1 MGFFSITDDLASSL
15 GGSWET
21 LQTAGQ
27 RSKSAGS
34 ACCPL
39 FTGGHGLDLGVALTG
54 TQALKQEGHIV
65 PGTSRVQLAPRSLVF
80 FFYQLWGSV
89 LLLSRTV
96 VAKSTHCGW
105 HRQVCHQVMC
115 SR

>member
-1 MGFFSITDDLASSL
+1 MPA
-15 GGSWET
+15 
-21 LQTAGQ
+21 A
-27 RSKSAGS
+27 
-34 ACCPL
+34 PL

-65 PGTSRVQLAPRSLVF
+65 PGTSRVQLAPRRLVF
-80 FFYQLWGSV
+80 FFDHLWGSV
-89 LLLSRTV
+89 LLLGRTV